1 MIRKWIN
8 RICKAVFV
16 IALVIAIW
24 DFRSVYLYE
33 QDVDVLREKA
43 YESEKELIG
52 FDLAALK
59 AINPDCVG
67 YISIMSTPLNYPVMQ
82 GKDFNETYYL
92 DHDFYGNYH
101 GNGTP
106 FVDIR
111 CDVEKPSDNLII
123 YAHNTRNSKMFSIL
137 RFYKEQEYFE
147 KHPVIRFDHAGGGG
161 NYKIFAVLFSSLNEE
176 ENRNLF
182 KYIEK
187 DPENLNEWESF
198 LQYLEDNRIYST
210 GVEVSSDDE
219 IIMLSTC
226 YRQIEDGRVLVFA
239 RKARSEEA

>member
-16 IALVIAIW
+16 IAIVIAIW

-33 QDVDVLREKA
+33 KDVEELREKA
-43 YESEKELIG
+43 YGSEKELMG
-52 FDLAALK
+52 FDLQALRE
-59 AINPDCVG
+59 INPDCVG
-67 YISIMSTPLNYPVMQ
+67 YISIMGTPLNYPVMQ
-82 GKDFNETYYL
+82 GKASDETYYL
-92 DHDFYGNYH
+92 NHDFYGNYH

-111 CDVEKPSDNLII
+111 CDVEKPSDNLIV

-137 RFYKEQEYFE
+137 RFYKDQEYFE

-161 NYKIFAVLFSSLNEE
+161 NYAIFAVLFPSLNEAKT
-176 ENRNLF
+176 RDLF
-182 KYIEK
+182 TYIEK
-187 DPENLNEWESF
+187 DPEEPKEWEKF
-198 LQYLEDNRIYST
+198 LSYVERKSIYQT
-210 GVEVSSDDE
+210 GVEVNSDDE

-226 YRQIEDGRVLVFA
+226 YRQIEEGRVLVFA
-239 RKARSEEA
+239 RKERDSE